1 MTTAQTITVLWQ
13 AKRERSEIVRDWAI
27 ACVVL
32 SMPFIFVLPGLG
44 ERRIALGAS
53 DFCVLIG
60 CLLLGRDLAAGRLRL
75 PQAVLCCLCITV
87 LVLSLLVNSDKLIL
101 DKGPVTALVEIPK
114 TIILWF
120 HFYLLV
126 NLIQTRRQF
135 MLGVRMWLVGGIAV
149 ALIGIGGS
157 LAYQFTGVEN
167 AYAVEFRA
175 QGTLGD
181 ANLFA
186 AHLALS
192 FLLALFYCRLTGKFH
207 LWLPLVLVVF
217 LAGIILS
224 ASRGSTLSF
233 FVCLALLWLSGS
245 SWQLKIAVLGLGA
258 LLGLLLIIFPG
269 IDSRLTSNP
278 FVERL
283 DTATLSLGNEE
294 AADRRRLWESAWQE
308 FSESPVVGIGRGAF
322 RPLDEPDVARPAQV
336 HNTYLSLLCE
346 LGLAGF
352 LLQMAF
358 FFRHILE
365 LLRWPVANISVRSA
379 RSLLVLSVLAVALC
393 GLTISIESYRGLW
406 MLFGFVEA
414 FPRLF
419 LRPCYDD

>member
-1 MTTAQTITVLWQ
+1 MTTTQPVTALWPAQ
-13 AKRERSEIVRDWAI
+13 RERSEIVRTGAI
-27 ACVVL
+27 ACTVL

-44 ERRIALGAS
+44 ERRIAIGAS
-53 DFCVLIG
+53 DVCVLIA
-60 CLLLGRDLAAGRLRL
+60 CILLARDLAAGRLRL
-75 PQAVLCCLCITV
+75 PQAMLCCLCITS
-87 LVLSLLVNSDKLIL
+87 LVLSLLVNSNTLVS
-101 DKGPVTALVEIPK
+101 DKGPLTALVEIPK
-114 TIILWF
+114 SVILWL
-120 HFYLLV
+120 HFYILV
-126 NLIQTRRQF
+126 NLIQTRQQF
-135 MLGVRMWLVGGIAV
+135 MLAVRMWLVGGTAV

-207 LWLPLVLVVF
+207 LWLAPVLVISF
-217 LAGIILS
+217 TGIILS

-233 FVCLALLWLSGS
+233 FICLALLWLSGS
-245 SWQLKIAVLGLGA
+245 SWQVKIAVLGFGA
-258 LLGLLLIIFPG
+258 LLGLLLVIFPG
-269 IDSRLTSNP
+269 MDSRLTSNP
-278 FVERL
+278 FAERL

-294 AADRRRLWESAWQE
+294 AADRKRLWESAWQE
-308 FSESPVVGIGRGAF
+308 FSDSPVVGIGRGAF

-358 FFRHILE
+358 FFRQILE
-365 LLRWPVANISVRSA
+365 LIKRPVASPSLRNA
-379 RSLLVLSVLAVALC
+379 RSLLLLSVLAVALC

-406 MLFGFVEA
+406 MLFALVEA
-414 FPRLF
+414 FSRLF
-419 LRPCYDD
+419 IRPLP